1 MFSTK
6 MPHFRCILS
15 VYSIIFILTVPL
27 SEWPGFP
34 SYCSPHISL
43 EPERCFVFVLIAAAR
58 VRTLRRKEKQGS
70 RCAPCSIL
78 LLPSSSPPLGIYCT
92 IFVPFLL
99 PSAASVWR
107 LEIRKNMPYFSVISF
122 CTSERRRWCSWGPRS

>member
-1 MFSTK
+1 MYIVCLFYNIHINCPIIRVAWLSKLLFS
-6 MPHFRCILS
+6 
-15 VYSIIFILTVPL
+15 
-27 SEWPGFP
+27 
-34 SYCSPHISL
+34 SPHISL

-58 VRTLRRKEKQGS
+58 VRTLRRKERQGS

-92 IFVPFLL
+92 MFVPFLL